1 MVATLRLGLDV
12 MLRLFAPIV
21 PFVTEEVWSWAFA
34 EERGQ
39 PTIHRAPWPTTAE
52 LAAIAPPDDPAS
64 LQLAIDVLTA
74 INKAK
79 TERGAGV
86 GRGVTRLALQTSTAH
101 AARIAPV
108 LGDALASTR
117 VHAHQ
122 LIEAGDD
129 DETETAIVIAALE
142 LLPKTDTADASPG

>member
-1 MVATLRLGLDV
+1 ML
-12 MLRLFAPIV
+12 LRLFAPFV

-34 EERGQ
+34 EERDQ
-39 PTIHRAPWPTTAE
+39 PTIHRAPWPSTAE
-52 LAAIAPPDDPAS
+52 LAAIAPPGDPAS

-86 GRGVTRLALQTSTAH
+86 GRGVARLELRTPAAH

-117 VHAHQ
+117 VREHQ
-122 LIEAGDD
+122 LIE
-129 DETETAIVIAALE
+129 TAAAEPDIGIEVAAME
-142 LLPKTDTADASPG
+142 LLPKTDAADATAG